1 MSIMLSK
8 QMEKCV
14 KNLLNDVVVSMG
26 EKYGFNG
33 EEALRELNISGYKKK
48 EVTKKEKREKLK
60 VPVPFSTVN
69 EELCCGVKKNR
80 GLYTQCEKK
89 KQDGDYCKGCIS
101 TMEKGKS
108 LGDIRERAAEGDD
121 WTAKDGKKA
130 VHYTVVMKKLKLS
143 REDVES
149 ELARCGMEMLSEAHF
164 TFEKASRGRPKKTK
178 SDDESSKKRGR
189 PKKSEK
195 AVEVSTTEDL
205 FSGLIAEMK
214 SSEVVEDD
222 EVSEISS
229 SGSEKST
236 SSSKKAAGG
245 ANKSVAKSEKQAAKA
260 QEKAEKQAAKEAKAQ
275 EKAAKEQEKA
285 EKQAA
290 KAAKAQEKAEKQAAK
305 AAKEQEKAEKQA
317 AKEAKEQEKAEKQ
330 AAKEVKK
337 VEDKVEVEKKEE
349 VVGIS
354 VKTWTHNGVKYLKR
368 SGDNIVYSAETHSVL
383 GKWCREKDA
392 IVWFTEKEKEEF
404 EEEEEDDD
412 ELETE
417 ASDSE
422 SDSDSDEE

>member
-14 KNLLNDVVVSMG
+14 KNLLKDVVVSMG
-26 EKYGFNG
+26 EKYGFDG

-60 VPVPFSTVN
+60 VPVPFSRVN

-80 GLYTQCEKK
+80 GLYTQCDKK

-108 LGDIRERAAEGDD
+108 LGDIRERATEGDD

-149 ELARCGMEMLSEAHF
+149 ELARCGMEMLSEAHYS
-164 TFEKASRGRPKKTK
+164 FEKASRGRPKKTK

-205 FSGLIAEMK
+205 FSGLIAEMR

-236 SSSKKAAGG
+236 SSSKKAKAAGG
-245 ANKSVAKSEKQAAKA
+245 AKKSVAKSEKQAAKA

-275 EKAAKEQEKA
+275 EKA
-285 EKQAA
+285 
-290 KAAKAQEKAEKQAAK
+290 EKQAAK

-317 AKEAKEQEKAEKQ
+317 AKEAKQ
-330 AAKEVKK
+330 AAKDVDVEKKVEKK
-337 VEDKVEVEKKEE
+337 VEDKVEKEVEKKEE

-354 VKTWTHNGVKYLKR
+354 VKTWMHNGVKYLKR

-392 IVWFTEKEKEEF
+392 IVWFTEKEKDEF